1 MSMATGFRT
10 YSEKRL
16 IMLHALVVAGLVS
29 LALVI
34 GMVLHSSSCKFHEG
48 SFTSDFS
55 RAFDISFTECRSSA
69 LKGFVAEV
77 DGGFPY
83 VTLRRE

>member
-1 MSMATGFRT
+1 MAAAGFRAC
-10 YSEKRL
+10 SDKRL
-16 IMLHALVVAGLVS
+16 MLRALVSAGLVS

-34 GMVLHSSSCKFHEG
+34 GMALHSSSCKFHEG

-55 RAFDISFTECRSSA
+55 RDFDISFTECRSSA
-69 LKGFVAEV
+69 LKGLVMEV

-83 VTLRRE
+83 LSLRRE